1 MNKKS
6 LIISIACTVV
16 VTICLAIYTIVSVV
30 GIKPKDPVNTTI
42 AVAYRTEDKIEGLS
56 IYDRSAI
63 SITYGD
69 SENPAI
75 SYNEETGKYT
85 AVKAGTAKAVV
96 KLDEK
101 GNTKTFEITVYE
113 QQYIKDSEGNNLKDG
128 DGNYIPASPVAVTNK
143 AHLLQFAK
151 LVNSTAGSVAGY
163 RGYTIDLYDDIDLAG
178 ENWMPIGTLN
188 KYFYGTFNG
197 NGHVIK
203 NMTIHVTTNNVESYL
218 ENDGTEKYMF
228 VGFFGSI
235 GRATKSGTGEYIVGT
250 VNDLGF
256 DGAYIKIDSDVKA
269 EIEASLVSGQTF
281 EQSGIGILS
290 GRTRNA
296 VIKGAENGTKITNSK
311 IDGYVFCASKDIVTA
326 MGGLV
331 GVAADATQIQNY
343 NVSLTIANDYDAAYY
358 DTVGNVVGGL
368 VGVVNNGTT
377 DNAIIKN
384 CEVNV
389 KAVIK
394 NDKNIRFGGAVGRL
408 QNGNVENVTVKVDVR
423 KSSNI
428 ETNDESL
435 RDRVGG
441 AVYYVDEKSTLKN
454 VKTSIE
460 ADVFGYVSGFANI
473 NKGVITDCGVERA
486 YINAHTPSGFV
497 YINEGTIVY
506 TVDYKGAAVDNAT
519 LRGRVNSGFAYSN
532 AGTITGYDNV
542 VTNAITGT
550 LTHEYT
556 KVNVVIR
563 SRTSV
568 YGTVGTEYEF
578 SNSLGSAG
586 FANIS
591 YSEVKDTS
599 ISNFDVTAN
608 ISNDVNQV
616 GLVFNLGF
624 YGNTHKSTLSN
635 MKVNTTLASTQK
647 EVVTVASTKKM
658 VSTTKYMAGAVA
670 RMYANSAIDGVDVIV
685 NANKDANAEILC
697 GAEFFGGIVARIL
710 ENNVVV
716 NNCNVAGYVYFNTS
730 NYFASIST
738 SEVATYNISL
748 IGGLVGAIND
758 DGLAATDGKITEH
771 AKDAF
776 KAIATT
782 NAVAITNNTIN
793 DLTLYV
799 NVGNNDVIESGK
811 SANRWR
817 FRALGAT
824 VGSINNDDGAIDLS
838 SNKLEKVK
846 IITVARDY
854 IYSNNTSDNNS
865 SLSDSTKSYGI
876 SNIVSGSGHDADVTK
891 VEYEE
896 VK

>member
-30 GIKPKDPVNTTI
+30 GIKPKDPVNTTVT
-42 AVAYRTEDKIEGLS
+42 VAYRTEDKIEGLS

-368 VGVVNNGTT
+368 VGAVNNNTT

>member
-16 VTICLAIYTIVSVV
+16 VTLCLAIYTIVSIV
-30 GIKPKDPVNTTI
+30 GIKPKDPVNTTVT
-42 AVAYRTEDKIEGLS
+42 VAYRTEDKIEGLS
-56 IYDRSAI
+56 IYDRNAI

-113 QQYIKDSEGNNLKDG
+113 QQYLKDSEGNNLKDE
-128 DGNYIPASPVAVTNK
+128 DGNYIPASPVAVTSK
-143 AHLLQFAK
+143 AHLLQYAK
-151 LVNSTAGSVAGY
+151 LANSTASSTINY
-163 RGYTIDLYDDIDLAG
+163 RGYTIDLHDNIDLAG

-218 ENDGTEKYMF
+218 EDDGTEVYMF
-228 VGFFGSI
+228 VGFFGSV
-235 GRATKSGTGEYIVGT
+235 GRVTRESTGEYIVGT

-269 EIEASLVSGQTF
+269 EIEASLSSSQTF
-281 EQSGIGILS
+281 EQSGIGILA

-296 VIKGAENGTKITNSK
+296 IIKGAENGTKITNSK
-311 IDGYVFCASKDIVTA
+311 IDGYVFCASKDIATA

-331 GVAADATQIQNY
+331 GVAVDATQIQNY
-343 NVSLTIANDYDAAYY
+343 NVSLTIANDYEAAYY
-358 DTVGNVVGGL
+358 DTVGNGIGGL
-368 VGVVNNGTT
+368 VGVVNNETS

-384 CEVNV
+384 CDVNV

-394 NDKNIRFGGAVGRL
+394 ADKKIRFGGIVGRL

-435 RDRVGG
+435 RARVGG
-441 AVYYVDEKSTLKN
+441 AAYYVDESSTLKN
-454 VKTSIE
+454 VKASIE

-473 NKGVITDCGVERA
+473 NKGVITDCGVEKA
-486 YINAHTPSGFV
+486 YISAHTPSGFV

-506 TVDYKGAAVDNAT
+506 TGDYKGAAVDNAT

-532 AGTITGYDNV
+532 AGTITGYDNI
-542 VTNAITGT
+542 VTNTQNGT

-568 YGTVGTEYEF
+568 YGSDETEYEF

-599 ISNFDVTAN
+599 ISNFDVTVN

-624 YGNTHKSTLSN
+624 YGNTYKSTLSN
-635 MKVNTTLASTQK
+635 MKVNATLASTQK

-685 NANKDANAEILC
+685 NANKGANEETLC
-697 GAEFFGGIVARIL
+697 GAEFFGGVVARIL
-710 ENNVVV
+710 ENNAVI

-730 NYFASIST
+730 NYSASIST
-738 SEVATYNISL
+738 SEVATYNVSL

-758 DGLAATDGKITEH
+758 DGLAATEGKITEDV
-771 AKDAF
+771 KDAF

-782 NAVAITNNTIN
+782 DAVAITNNTIN

-824 VGSINNDDGAIDLS
+824 VGSINNDAGAIDLS

-846 IITVARDY
+846 IITVAHDY
-854 IYSNNTSDNNS
+854 IYSNNKSDNNS

-876 SNIVSGSGHDADVTK
+876 SNIVSGMGHDADVTK
-891 VEYEE
+891 VEY
-896 VK
+896 

>member
-30 GIKPKDPVNTTI
+30 GIKPKDPVNTTVT
-42 AVAYRTEDKIEGLS
+42 VAYRTEDKIEGLS

-143 AHLLQFAK
+143 AHLLQYAK

-368 VGVVNNGTT
+368 VGAVNNNTT

-776 KAIATT
+776 KAITTT

-817 FRALGAT
+817 FRALGTT
-824 VGSINNDDGAIDLS
+824 VGSINNDDGAIDFS